1 MLVGRL
7 RRRLREQSRLSD
19 ISPAK
24 LSVIARL
31 DREGPATVTTL
42 ALAEGVR
49 PQSMG
54 ATIADL
60 EVAGLVQGSP
70 DPTDGRKTVLALTAA
85 CNELLRTTRAERE
98 DWLFRSIR
106 KLAPEEQ
113 EQLAIG
119 IELLKRIVDSQP

>member
-1 MLVGRL
+1 
-7 RRRLREQSRLSD
+7 
-19 ISPAK
+19 
-24 LSVIARL
+24 
-31 DREGPATVTTL
+31 
-42 ALAEGVR
+42 
-49 PQSMG
+49 MG